1 MIATGIVTRRFCDG
15 KLVEFFLYQDGDD
28 VRVWMGSRWADGS
41 REVGT
46 AVSHRVADAMIDD
59 WYFAEFGKELTTN
72 PTGRTE

>member
-15 KLVEFFLYQDGDD
+15 KLVEFFHYQDGGD

-46 AVSHRVADAMIDD
+46 AVSYRVASMMIAD
-59 WYFAEFGKELTTN
+59 WYFAEFGRVLTRRPPEEN
-72 PTGRTE
+72 R